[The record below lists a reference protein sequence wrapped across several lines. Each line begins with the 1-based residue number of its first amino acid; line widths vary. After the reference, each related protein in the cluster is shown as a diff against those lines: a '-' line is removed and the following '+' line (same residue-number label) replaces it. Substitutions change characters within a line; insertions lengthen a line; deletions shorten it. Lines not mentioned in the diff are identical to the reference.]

1 MPGMN
6 ILVTGGTGFIGTALV
21 AKLAAAGH
29 EVLVWSR
36 NPVRAAQILPG
47 AQVVDALFR
56 VDEVAV
62 DAVVNLAGAPIAAAR
77 WSDKRKA
84 ELRKSR
90 VDLTRHLVDWLE
102 DSGQKPKVL
111 VSASAV
117 GYYGDQGDNEVVI
130 STPPASDF
138 AHELCRD
145 WEAAAHDDGL
155 DCRVCIMRLGVVLG
169 RGGALAKLL
178 PVYKMGLGGIIGN
191 GRQWLPWVHRDDAV
205 AMIVHALGDESCNG
219 AYNIVAPGVV
229 RQKDFSRELAAL
241 LGRPRLTWAPAWVL
255 RAALGE
261 MAVLLV
267 GGQRIVDGG
276 MPGYAFAHEKLA
288 TALRDAAG

>member
-1 MPGMN
+1 MN

-21 AKLAAAGH
+21 AKLTAAGH

-36 NPVRAAQILPG
+36 NPVHAAQILPG
-47 AQVVDALFR
+47 ARVVDALFR

-90 VDLTRHLVDWLE
+90 VDLTRHLVGWLE

-145 WEAAAHDDGL
+145 WEAAAHDDSLG
-155 DCRVCIMRLGVVLG
+155 CRVCIMRFGVVLG

-178 PVYKMGLGGIIGN
+178 PVYKMGLGGLIGN
-191 GRQWLPWVHRDDAV
+191 GRQWLPWVHRDDAA

-229 RQKDFSRELAAL
+229 RQKDFSRELARL

-276 MPGYAFAHEKLA
+276 MPGYEFAHEKLA
-288 TALRDAAG
+288 AALRNAVG

>member
-1 MPGMN
+1 MN

-21 AKLAAAGH
+21 AKLTAAGH

-47 AQVVDALFR
+47 VQVVDALFR
-56 VDEVAV
+56 VDEAAV

-77 WSDKRKA
+77 WSGKRKA

-145 WEAAAHDDGL
+145 WEAAAHDDSL
-155 DCRVCIMRLGVVLG
+155 DCRVCIMRFGVVLG

-178 PVYKMGLGGIIGN
+178 PVYKMGFGGIIGN

-205 AMIVHALGDESCNG
+205 AMIMHALGDESCNG

-229 RQKDFSRELAAL
+229 RQKDFSRELAML
-241 LGRPRLTWAPAWVL
+241 LGRPRLAWVPAWVL

-276 MPGYAFAHEKLA
+276 MPGYEFVHEKLA
-288 TALRDAAG
+288 AALRDAAG